1 MGCNN
6 QVRLYR
12 LVVVLVHQHCILRT
26 NSKYRMSKEY
36 HEIAFLFIF
45 LLVDEKGKGVERVYL
60 ERMFDRRQNNILL
73 MKWIFSSRI
82 SLN

>member
-1 MGCNN
+1 
-6 QVRLYR
+6 
-12 LVVVLVHQHCILRT
+12 
-26 NSKYRMSKEY
+26 MSKEY